1 MCVPVDYSEG
11 SVWTQLVQVYCRT
24 VLLCVGGGGDPDW
37 QEGVL
42 VAGAHGHVRSARA
55 LQGWALTGRPST
67 ARVRFRAGRRS
78 ALTSGL
84 EKFPRHRTL

>member
-55 LQGWALTGRPST
+55 LQGWAAIRPHV
-67 ARVRFRAGRRS
+67 RVGEVS
-78 ALTSGL
+78 SS
-84 EKFPRHRTL
+84 PDPVS